1 MTENR
6 QPYALVFG
14 VSVFDICGF
23 TDRNYRCNDSNPGK
37 VKTSFGGVC
46 RNIAECM
53 ARVGVNTKFISI
65 LGDDETGSRMMEHS
79 KIMNYDMSESLVVK
93 GGHTPTYMAILDEQ
107 GEMVSAVVDMKIID
121 MFTTDFI
128 DSKTEIIRNSEYMIL
143 DSDRPDIVEYI
154 IKTFSGN
161 TKFILDPVSAAKAKT
176 VKHLIKYFHTI
187 KPNRY
192 EAEIMCGFKIK
203 NDEDLRKAGKY
214 FIDLGIKNA
223 EYMILDS
230 DRPDIVEY
238 IIKTFSGNT
247 KFILDPVSAAK
258 AKNVK
263 HLIKHF
269 HTIKPNRYEAEIMC
283 GFKIKN
289 DEDLRKAGKYFVD
302 LGIENVFI
310 TLDEDGIYYNNG
322 IEEGKIKA
330 NNVSVVN
337 VTGAGDSFVAGIANG
352 YMNNKNIVETVKYAI
367 SMSTI
372 TISTEETIHPDMSHE
387 LVKEYMDKIDWTEV
401 KYNK

>member
-1 MTENR
+1 MMENR

-23 TDRNYRCNDSNPGK
+23 TDKNYRSNDSNPGK
-37 VKTSFGGVC
+37 VKTSLGGVC

-53 ARVGVNTKFISI
+53 ARVDVNTKFISI
-65 LGDDETGSRMMEHS
+65 LGDDEAGLRMMEHS
-79 KIMNYDMSESLVVK
+79 KVMNYDMSESLIVE

-128 DSKTEIIRNSEYMIL
+128 DSKAEIIKNCEYMIL

-154 IKTFSGN
+154 LKTFSGD
-161 TKFILDPVSAAKAKT
+161 TKFILDPVSAAKAKL

-192 EAEIMCGFKIK
+192 EAEIMCGFKIH
-203 NDEDLRKAGKY
+203 NDEDLRKAGQY
-214 FIDLGIKNA
+214 F
-223 EYMILDS
+223 
-230 DRPDIVEY
+230 R
-238 IIKTFSGNT
+238 
-247 KFILDPVSAAK
+247 
-258 AKNVK
+258 
-263 HLIKHF
+263 
-269 HTIKPNRYEAEIMC
+269 
-283 GFKIKN
+283 
-289 DEDLRKAGKYFVD
+289 D

-322 IEEGKIKA
+322 AQEGKLKA
-330 NNVSVVN
+330 NDVKVVN
-337 VTGAGDSFVAGIANG
+337 VTGAGDSFVAGIASG
-352 YMNNKNIVETVKYAI
+352 YMNDINIVDTVKYAI

-372 TISTEETIHPDMSHE
+372 TIATEETIHPEMCNE
-387 LVKEYMDKIDWTEV
+387 LVKEYMDTINWTQTV
-401 KYNK
+401 YK

>member
-1 MTENR
+1 MMENR

-23 TDRNYRCNDSNPGK
+23 TDKNYRSNDSNPGK

-53 ARVGVNTKFISI
+53 ARVDVNTKFISI
-65 LGDDETGSRMMEHS
+65 LGDDEAGLRMMEHS
-79 KIMNYDMSESLVVK
+79 KVMNYDMSESLIVE

-128 DSKTEIIRNSEYMIL
+128 DSKAEIIKNCEYMIL

-154 IKTFSGN
+154 LKTFSGD
-161 TKFILDPVSAAKAKT
+161 TKFILDPVSAAKAKL

-192 EAEIMCGFKIK
+192 EAEIMCGFKIH
-203 NDEDLRKAGKY
+203 NDEDLRKAGQY
-214 FIDLGIKNA
+214 F
-223 EYMILDS
+223 
-230 DRPDIVEY
+230 R
-238 IIKTFSGNT
+238 
-247 KFILDPVSAAK
+247 
-258 AKNVK
+258 
-263 HLIKHF
+263 
-269 HTIKPNRYEAEIMC
+269 
-283 GFKIKN
+283 
-289 DEDLRKAGKYFVD
+289 D

-322 IEEGKIKA
+322 AQEGKLKA
-330 NNVSVVN
+330 NDVKVVN
-337 VTGAGDSFVAGIANG
+337 VTGAGDSFVAGIASG
-352 YMNNKNIVETVKYAI
+352 YMNDINIVDTVKYAI

-372 TISTEETIHPDMSHE
+372 TIATEETIHPEMCNE
-387 LVKEYMDKIDWTEV
+387 LVKEYMDTINWTQTV
-401 KYNK
+401 YK

>member
-65 LGDDETGSRMMEHS
+65 LGDDETGNRMMEHS
-79 KIMNYDMSESLVVK
+79 KIMNYDMSESLIVK
-93 GGHTPTYMAILDEQ
+93 GGYTPTYMAILDEQ

-128 DSKTEIIRNSEYMIL
+128 DSKSEI
-143 DSDRPDIVEYI
+143 
-154 IKTFSGN
+154 
-161 TKFILDPVSAAKAKT
+161 
-176 VKHLIKYFHTI
+176 
-187 KPNRY
+187 
-192 EAEIMCGFKIK
+192 
-203 NDEDLRKAGKY
+203 
-214 FIDLGIKNA
+214 IKNA

-238 IIKTFSGNT
+238 LIKTFSENT

-258 AKNVK
+258 AKNIK
-263 HLIKHF
+263 HLIKYF
-269 HTIKPNRYEAEIMC
+269 HTIKPNR
-283 GFKIKN
+283 
-289 DEDLRKAGKYFVD
+289 
-302 LGIENVFI
+302 FI

-330 NNVSVVN
+330 KEVSVVN

-352 YMNNKNIVETVKYAI
+352 YMNNTNIVDTVKYAI

-387 LVKEYMDKIDWTEV
+387 LVKEYMDKIEWIEV
-401 KYNK
+401 NYNK